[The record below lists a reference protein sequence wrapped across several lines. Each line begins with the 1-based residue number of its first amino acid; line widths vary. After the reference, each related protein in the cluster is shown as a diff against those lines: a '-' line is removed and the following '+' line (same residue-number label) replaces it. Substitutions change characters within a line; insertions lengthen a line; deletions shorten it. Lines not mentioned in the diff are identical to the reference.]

1 MYELKMNRKIIFD
14 ELSFITSRS
23 GGKGGQHVNKTE
35 SKVELIWN
43 YGTTNGLSDEEKDI
57 LAKNAK
63 NRFTESEIHVV
74 SQLSRSQIKNREDA
88 IKKFFI
94 LLEKLLIVP
103 KKRKPTKV
111 SKSVKEKRK
120 KDKKFR
126 KEIKTSRKKIY

>member
-1 MYELKMNRKIIFD
+1 MNRKIIFD
-14 ELSFITSRS
+14 ELTFITSRS

-43 YGTTNGLSDEEKDI
+43 YSTTNGLSEEEKEI
-57 LAKNAK
+57 LVQNAK
-63 NRFTESEIHVV
+63 SRFTESEIHVV

-94 LLEKLLIVP
+94 LLEKLLVVP

-126 KEIKTSRKKIY
+126 KEIKAGRKKVY